1 MNQIKSQIKALTYV
15 LPSKKVSNDDLQKT
29 FDNQIVPGDFERLG
43 IKNRFIID
51 KDVKA
56 SDLAFDAAVKL
67 ISENKID
74 KNEIDALIY
83 CSAHHDYIT
92 PQTSCVLH
100 GRLGLGEN
108 VATFDLTHGC
118 SGYVYGLF
126 LAKSLIEGSGM
137 KKILFLTGSTLS
149 QYLHPKDK
157 ASLMVFGDGGSAT
170 LICAEE
176 KGDSAIGNF
185 IMRTDGKGMEKI
197 IIRDG
202 GDRNHITER
211 SHIEKTDSYNNVYS
225 DSTFFMD
232 GISVFLFTLKK
243 VPSLIEDTLKK
254 NDLTKDDID
263 LYILHQA
270 NIFINEQIRKKL
282 RISPERFFHYVENC
296 GNTVHS
302 TIPIALLEAI
312 KAGKAKKGNKI
323 LLAGFGVGLSW
334 GATVITL

>member
-1 MNQIKSQIKALTYV
+1 MQTNSYIKHLNYI
-15 LPSKKVSNDDLQKT
+15 LPSKKVSNDDLQKA
-29 FDNQIVPGDFERLG
+29 FKNEIAPGDFEKLG
-43 IKNRFIID
+43 IKNRFVID
-51 KDVKA
+51 GNVKA
-56 SDLAFDAAVKL
+56 SDLAFDAAIKL

-74 KNEIDALIY
+74 KSEIDALIY

-100 GRLGLGEN
+100 GRLGLEEN

-126 LAKSLIEGSGM
+126 LAKSLIESSGM
-137 KKILFLTGSTLS
+137 KNILFLTGSTLS

-157 ASLMVFGDGGSAT
+157 ASLMVFGDGASAT
-170 LICAEE
+170 LICADE
-176 KGDSAIGNF
+176 KTNSSIGNF
-185 IMRTDGKGMEKI
+185 VMRTDGKGIEKI

-202 GDRNHITER
+202 GDRNHIGKN
-211 SHIEKTDSYNNVYS
+211 SHIEKTDAYGNVYS
-225 DSTFFMD
+225 DATFFMD

-243 VPSLIEDTLKK
+243 VPPLIEDTLAK
-254 NDLTKDDID
+254 NNLTKDNID

-282 RISPERFFHYVENC
+282 KIAPEKFFHFVENC
-296 GNTVHS
+296 GNTVHA
-302 TIPIALLEAI
+302 TIPIALSEAI
-312 KAGKAKKGNKI
+312 KAGKAKKGDKI